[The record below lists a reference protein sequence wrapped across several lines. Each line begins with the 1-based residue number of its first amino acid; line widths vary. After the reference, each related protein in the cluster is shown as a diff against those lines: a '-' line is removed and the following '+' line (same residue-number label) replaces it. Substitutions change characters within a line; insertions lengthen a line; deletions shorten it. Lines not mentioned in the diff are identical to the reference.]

1 MGFFA
6 RRIGEV
12 QRTIGD
18 MRMETTERTLYKFA
32 ELSESAQEHAIEKFA
47 ESESEVFDFEYDDF
61 EAICK
66 ILGVEDR

>member
-1 MGFFA
+1 
-6 RRIGEV
+6 
-12 QRTIGD
+12 
-18 MRMETTERTLYKFA
+18 METTERTLYKFA

>member
-32 ELSESAQEHAIEKFA
+32 E
-47 ESESEVFDFEYDDF
+47 SESEVFDFEYDDF